1 MKTGALENQIIIK
14 ELNFVQRSVVIPA
27 CCGMTDTVI
36 ICMDGFAK

>member
-27 CCGMTDTVI
+27 CFGMTGTVI
-36 ICMDGFAK
+36 TCMDGFAK